1 MGDAEAIYSHFR
13 ITIALNPV
21 VCIARILNPTRILIV
36 TVDFI
41 RNKKKSE
48 RDARLLV
55 FFNRRQKKPLFFW
68 YQTLFCNKQHELHN
82 HTLYK
87 PTVIAYEGSVNRGR
101 RFVKNIH
108 NSKHV
113 RSSAAL

>member
-41 RNKKKSE
+41 RNRKKKVNETQGCWYFSTG
-48 RDARLLV
+48 DKKNH
-55 FFNRRQKKPLFFW
+55 FFFGIK
-68 YQTLFCNKQHELHN
+68 
-82 HTLYK
+82 LYF
-87 PTVIAYEGSVNRGR
+87 VIN
-101 RFVKNIH
+101 NM
-108 NSKHV
+108 
-113 RSSAAL
+113 SSIITHYINQL

>member
-41 RNKKKSE
+41 GNKKKKNE
-48 RDARLLV
+48 RDAKLLV
-55 FFNRRQKKPLFFW
+55 FFTRRQKNTFF
-68 YQTLFCNKQHELHN
+68 FGIK
-82 HTLYK
+82 LYF
-87 PTVIAYEGSVNRGR
+87 VIN
-101 RFVKNIH
+101 NM
-108 NSKHV
+108 
-113 RSSAAL
+113 SSILTHFINQL

>member
-1 MGDAEAIYSHFR
+1 MGDAEAIFSHFR

-41 RNKKKSE
+41 GNKKKNE

-55 FFNRRQKKPLFFW
+55 FFTRRQKNTFFF
-68 YQTLFCNKQHELHN
+68 LVSNFIL
-82 HTLYK
+82 
-87 PTVIAYEGSVNRGR
+87 
-101 RFVKNIH
+101 
-108 NSKHV
+108 
-113 RSSAAL
+113 